1 MRSILVNAD
10 RTATMADRL
19 ETGLSLARATGGHV
33 TVQIASALARY
44 ISIDPMGGSYLAAEA
59 MEQALA
65 DDSALAKTLEDQLQ
79 GQDVAYDIVRSEFDS
94 MESLELASRLAD
106 VIVVSRGQDIA
117 GQLAITA
124 EAPVL
129 VVPDG
134 TMGGLRFPLGAAC
147 IGWVGGNAAAAAL
160 RSAVPILQSCGE
172 VHLLTVT
179 EKQGGFPGLEALA
192 YLSRHGVKAE
202 LVELTRL
209 GSTQET
215 LARAVSEKRAD
226 LFVMGAYGKSR
237 MREYLFGGVTQY
249 FLTEPS
255 APALLLS
262 H

>member
-10 RTATMADRL
+10 RSPAMDGRL
-19 ETGLSLARATGGHV
+19 ETGLSLARAMGGHV

-65 DDSALAKTLEDQLQ
+65 NDAALALTLEERLQ
-79 GQDVAYDIVRSEFDS
+79 GQDVPYDVVRSEFDP

-106 VIVVSRGQDIA
+106 VVVVSRGQGMA

-124 EAPVL
+124 QAPIL

-134 TMGGLRFPLGAAC
+134 VKDGLGFPLATAC
-147 IGWVGGNAAAAAL
+147 IGWDGGNEAAVAL
-160 RSAVPILQSCGE
+160 RSAVPILRGCGE
-172 VHLLTVT
+172 TLLLAVT
-179 EKQGGFPGLEALA
+179 EKPGGFAGLEALA

-202 LVELTRL
+202 LVELARQ
-209 GSTQET
+209 GSTQES
-215 LARAVSEKRAD
+215 LARAVRERRGD
-226 LFVMGAYGKSR
+226 LLVMGAYGKSR
-237 MREYLFGGVTQY
+237 LREYLFGGVTEH
-249 FLTEPS
+249 FLS
-255 APALLLS
+255 DPAGPGLLLA

>member
-10 RTATMADRL
+10 RTRTMADRL

-65 DDSALAKTLEDQLQ
+65 DDGALAQKLEEQLQ
-79 GQDVAYDIVRSEFDS
+79 GQDVAYDVVRSEFDPT
-94 MESLELASRLAD
+94 ESLELASRLAD
-106 VIVVSRGQDIA
+106 VVVVSRGQGIA

-124 EAPVL
+124 QAPVL
-129 VVPDG
+129 VVPDDAR
-134 TMGGLRFPLGAAC
+134 GGLRFPLATAC
-147 IGWVGGNAAAAAL
+147 IGWDGGNEAAAAL
-160 RSAVPILQSCGE
+160 RSSVPILQGCGE
-172 VHLLTVT
+172 VFVLAVT
-179 EKQGGFPGLEALA
+179 EKQGGFAGLEALA

-202 LVELTRL
+202 LVELARQ
-209 GSTQET
+209 GSTEET
-215 LARAVSEKRAD
+215 LVRAVSEKRSD
-226 LFVMGAYGKSR
+226 LLIMGAYGKSR

-255 APALLLS
+255 APALLLA